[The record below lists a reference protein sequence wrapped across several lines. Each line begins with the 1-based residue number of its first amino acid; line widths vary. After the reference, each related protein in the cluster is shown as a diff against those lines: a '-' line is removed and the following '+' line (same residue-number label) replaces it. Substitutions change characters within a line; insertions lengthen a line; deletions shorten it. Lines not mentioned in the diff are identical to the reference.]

1 MQEIVKEKW
10 IAELM
15 DIANKLPAVE
25 LKRLLWFAR
34 AFKKTSAQK

>member
-1 MQEIVKEKW
+1 MKENVKEKW
-10 IAELM
+10 ITELL

-34 AFKKTSAQK
+34 AFKETSAQK